1 MDFIFIDDMRVEAH
15 VGIFEREKAA
25 PQTLEIS
32 LTFGVPDEAAQD
44 DDIDKTIRY
53 DAVIDRIRAELATR
67 HFNLLETLGEYVIGL
82 LLNEFGAPWVKI
94 SIAKMGIMK
103 GVRRVGVQIERSR
116 ADKALSRPSVAAVS
130 DLIFGVAMAA
140 VAVNAASAVLETE
153 DKHMDLVGAL
163 IVGLAASLGGGSLRD
178 VLLGRPV
185 FWLARRRLPVCGVA
199 AVALTFLSWR
209 GASGCRS
216 GVFLIP
222 DAVGLAL
229 FTVVGCRIA
238 LATPA
243 CIGWP
248 HPCWAW

>member
-1 MDFIFIDDMRVEAH
+1 MDFIFIDDMRVDAH

-82 LLNEFGAPWVKI
+82 LLDEFGAPWVKI

-116 ADKALSRPSVAAVS
+116 VKQA
-130 DLIFGVAMAA
+130 
-140 VAVNAASAVLETE
+140 
-153 DKHMDLVGAL
+153 
-163 IVGLAASLGGGSLRD
+163 
-178 VLLGRPV
+178 
-185 FWLARRRLPVCGVA
+185 
-199 AVALTFLSWR
+199 
-209 GASGCRS
+209 
-216 GVFLIP
+216 
-222 DAVGLAL
+222 
-229 FTVVGCRIA
+229 
-238 LATPA
+238 
-243 CIGWP
+243 
-248 HPCWAW
+248 

>member
-1 MDFIFIDDMRVEAH
+1 MFPRLRGRPGGGVMDFIFIDDMRVEAH

-94 SIAKMGIMK
+94 RIAKMGIMK

-116 ADKALSRPSVAAVS
+116 
-130 DLIFGVAMAA
+130 
-140 VAVNAASAVLETE
+140 
-153 DKHMDLVGAL
+153 
-163 IVGLAASLGGGSLRD
+163 
-178 VLLGRPV
+178 
-185 FWLARRRLPVCGVA
+185 
-199 AVALTFLSWR
+199 
-209 GASGCRS
+209 
-216 GVFLIP
+216 P
-222 DAVGLAL
+222 DG
-229 FTVVGCRIA
+229 T
-238 LATPA
+238 
-243 CIGWP
+243 
-248 HPCWAW
+248 

>member
-1 MDFIFIDDMRVEAH
+1 MFPRLRGRPGGGVMDFIFIDDMRVEAH

-94 SIAKMGIMK
+94 RIAKMGIMK

-116 ADKALSRPSVAAVS
+116 AD
-130 DLIFGVAMAA
+130 
-140 VAVNAASAVLETE
+140 
-153 DKHMDLVGAL
+153 
-163 IVGLAASLGGGSLRD
+163 
-178 VLLGRPV
+178 GR
-185 FWLARRRLPVCGVA
+185 
-199 AVALTFLSWR
+199 
-209 GASGCRS
+209 
-216 GVFLIP
+216 
-222 DAVGLAL
+222 
-229 FTVVGCRIA
+229 
-238 LATPA
+238 
-243 CIGWP
+243 
-248 HPCWAW
+248 